1 LKRIYKSKRGEG
13 YIDVAVM
20 VLVSVMTLVIAINVF
35 ALIIQKQNL
44 DYFAK
49 ELLNT
54 AATYGRI
61 STEVNSRYN
70 ELKAQTGLSP
80 EITWAATYFD
90 STDKKVQLADTIKVK
105 LTFTTSFQGTGEFV
119 PIPITLTAGGSTLSE
134 RYWK

>member
-80 EITWAATYFD
+80 EVTWTATYYD

-105 LTFTTSFQGTGEFV
+105 LTFTTSFQGTGEFL